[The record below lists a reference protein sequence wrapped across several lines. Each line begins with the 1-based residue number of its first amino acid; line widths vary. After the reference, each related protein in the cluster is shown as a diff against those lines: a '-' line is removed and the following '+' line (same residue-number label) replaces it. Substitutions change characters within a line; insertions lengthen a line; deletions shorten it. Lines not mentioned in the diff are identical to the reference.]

1 MNNLLFIT
9 HLKKRVKEI
18 KNEIRTTQNVK
29 EINELNYTLG
39 RVEGIIYIIKI
50 LNKFEK

>member
-1 MNNLLFIT
+1 MNHLLFIT
-9 HLKKRVKEI
+9 HLKKRVKVI
-18 KNEIRTTQNVK
+18 KNEIRNTQNVK

-39 RVEGIIYIIKI
+39 RIEGIIYIVKI